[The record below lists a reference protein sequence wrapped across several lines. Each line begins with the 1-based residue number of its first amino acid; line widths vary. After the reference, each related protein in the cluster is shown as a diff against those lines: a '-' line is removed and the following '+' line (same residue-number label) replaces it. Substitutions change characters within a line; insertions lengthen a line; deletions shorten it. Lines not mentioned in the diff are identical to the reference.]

1 MLLLFFAKIHVSIM
15 QRIVSV
21 IHTTFGGRKMGILV
35 TLLGII
41 LVAILIIVLAVIGTV
56 AFGFFKLG
64 SSSRDK
70 KAKDKDFEE
79 FMHEAYE
86 AYKESK
92 KES

>member
-1 MLLLFFAKIHVSIM
+1 
-15 QRIVSV
+15 
-21 IHTTFGGRKMGILV
+21 MGILV

-41 LVAILIIVLAVIGTV
+41 LVAILIIVLAIIGTV

-64 SSSRDK
+64 SSSSK
-70 KAKDKDFEE
+70 KKEQDKDFEE

-86 AYKESK
+86 ADKESK